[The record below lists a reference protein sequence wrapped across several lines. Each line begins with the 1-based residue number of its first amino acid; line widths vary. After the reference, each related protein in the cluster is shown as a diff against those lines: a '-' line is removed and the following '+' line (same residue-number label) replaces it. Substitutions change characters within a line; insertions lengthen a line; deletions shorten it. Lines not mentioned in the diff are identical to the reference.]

1 MRRCTSDERTSHPAG
16 PGIPEPPTEPAILL
30 DMSDPRSPWPE
41 DRPEDRPEDQLAFS
55 GGWDEGRTDEEL
67 DRPAGSKG
75 VAFTVALATFGFWV
89 VLPVLVVVGVY
100 SLLTVYAIVKA
111 VGSAPDEPNAVAI
124 ALSIVGLIT
133 LFVVIL
139 GAAISLIGRAANPKR
154 RH

>member
-1 MRRCTSDERTSHPAG
+1 
-16 PGIPEPPTEPAILL
+16 
-30 DMSDPRSPWPE
+30 MSDPRSPWPE
-41 DRPEDRPEDQLAFS
+41 DRPDDQLEDRTEDRLAFS
-55 GGWDEGRTDEEL
+55 DGWDDGRTDEE
-67 DRPAGSKG
+67 RPAGSKG
-75 VAFTVALATFGFWV
+75 VAFTVALATFGFGA